1 MALLALRNG
10 YYWLV
15 KRPLLL
21 DEVGAFENL
30 DDYACCRIMAD
41 EQA

>member
-10 YYWLV
+10 CYWLA
-15 KRPLLL
+15 KRPFLLG
-21 DEVGAFENL
+21 EVGAFENL
-30 DDYACCRIMAD
+30 VDYACCRIMAD